1 MPLPLKID
9 TRDTPLSIPASLTS
23 LLENEIQRAYQ
34 QTPPSPPEDP
44 IFAITVVFRD
54 PGYDPLLGGYHPV
67 EIRLGRVDGITYRIG
82 YVSDFSYVESGEKRA
97 LMREI
102 DFEFGAQLCVLR
114 YLPPIALCRVGE
126 FFERY
131 LTNFISYYRNGVYDV
146 EVIWEN

>member
-1 MPLPLKID
+1 MPLPIQID
-9 TRDTPLSIPASLTS
+9 ISDTPLPIPESLTS

-67 EIRLGRVDGITYRIG
+67 EIRLGRVDGDTYRFG
-82 YVSDFSYVESGEKRA
+82 YLTDFSYVGRGDQVE
-97 LMREI
+97 LTREI
-102 DFEFGAQLCVLR
+102 DFEFGAQLCAMR

-131 LTNFISYYRNGVYDV
+131 VANFISYYRNGVYDV